1 LFIELG
7 LWRQLL
13 AATIANALA
22 VSMHADSMDGMRPPV
37 RRWLGKAMRWIALVI
52 AAWYALSALAILSLR
67 WIDPRT
73 TAVQSQR
80 RVEALIAHRPYTKR
94 YRFVSL
100 NRISPDLQH
109 AVIAAEDGRFWQHH
123 GFDWQEIHKVVERDR
138 ERGKL
143 GRGASTIT
151 QQLMKNLFLTTQRSL
166 LRKGV
171 EAALVPLAEVLLG
184 KNRILELY
192 LNVIEWGPGVYG
204 AAAASE
210 YWDHVPAAHV
220 GREQAARLAAIIP
233 NPRKR
238 HPDRMDEYASDIL
251 TRMSQMGW

>member
-1 LFIELG
+1 
-7 LWRQLL
+7 
-13 AATIANALA
+13 
-22 VSMHADSMDGMRPPV
+22 MDGMTPPL

-67 WIDPRT
+67 WINPLT
-73 TAVQSQR
+73 TSVQIQR
-80 RVEALIAHRPYTKR
+80 RVESLVAHRQYTKR
-94 YRFVSL
+94 YRFVPLS
-100 NRISPDLQH
+100 RISPDLQH

-123 GFDWQEIHKVVERDR
+123 GFDWQEVHKVIERDR

-151 QQLMKNLFLTTQRSL
+151 QQLMKNLFLTTQRSI

-171 EAALVPLAEVLLG
+171 EAALVPLAEILLG

-204 AAAASE
+204 AEAASE
-210 YWDHVPAAHV
+210 NWYHVPAARV
-220 GREQAARLAAIIP
+220 GRERAARLAAIIP

-238 HPDRMDEYASDIL
+238 PPDRMDEYSADIL
-251 TRMSQMGW
+251 TRRSQMGW

>member
-1 LFIELG
+1 M
-7 LWRQLL
+7 
-13 AATIANALA
+13 T
-22 VSMHADSMDGMRPPV
+22 SPV
-37 RRWLGKAMRWIALVI
+37 RRSLGKAMRWIALAI

-67 WIDPRT
+67 WINPRT
-73 TAVQSQR
+73 TAVQIQR
-80 RVEALIAHRPYTKR
+80 RVEALIAHRPYTRR
-94 YRFVSL
+94 YRFVPSS
-100 NRISPDLQH
+100 RISPDLQH
-109 AVIAAEDGRFWQHH
+109 AVIAAEDGRFWQHR
-123 GFDWQEIHKVVERDR
+123 GFDWQEVQKVIERDR

-204 AAAASE
+204 AEAASE

-220 GREQAARLAAIIP
+220 GREQAARLAATIP

-238 HPDRMDEYASDIL
+238 RPDRMDEYSAEIL